1 MSMDWFQK
9 SMDTLSLNG
18 KGERTQ
24 QAYTRALRMLVE
36 FYAKDPA
43 EISEAELEAY
53 FLRRKNLDRWSAN
66 TLRICYCGIRFYF
79 VQVLARNWTLFN
91 ILRAKNESR
100 LPTVLSREEVRRLLG
115 CVHTAH
121 NRAFLATVYACGL
134 RLQEALYLEVCDI
147 DSDRMMIH
155 VHRGKGAKD
164 RLVPLPQRTLET
176 LRNHWKT
183 HRNPRLIFPAQG
195 RDGRAGPGA
204 STPMAITSVQ
214 GALAWR
220 QGAPG
225 HHQGWGV
232 DPYPSSRLRH
242 ALARSGRQ
250 PTGDSAPHGTFEP
263 GDHHGLPASD
273 AYRAG
278 AGLRADRRPDGGS
291 VRWARSSSCFAST
304 ARTISSAS
312 PTSPPITRR

>member
-43 EISEAELEAY
+43 EITEAELEAY

-79 VQVLARNWTLFN
+79 VQVLGRNWTLFN

-204 STPMAITSVQ
+204 STPMAIASVQ
-214 GALAWR
+214 GALR
-220 QGAPG
+220 GAKARAG
-225 HHQGWGV
+225 ITKRGV
-232 DPYPSSRLRH
+232 SIHTLRH
-242 ALARSGRQ
+242 AYATHLLEAGVNLRVIQRHMGHSSLETTMVYLHLTH
-250 PTGDSAPHGTFEP
+250 TGQEQAYALIDGLM
-263 GDHHGLPASD
+263 GDL
-273 AYRAG
+273 
-278 AGLRADRRPDGGS
+278 
-291 VRWARSSSCFAST
+291 
-304 ARTISSAS
+304 
-312 PTSPPITRR
+312 

>member
-66 TLRICYCGIRFYF
+66 TLRICYCGIRLYF
-79 VQVLARNWTLFN
+79 VQVLGRNWTLFN

-204 STPMAITSVQ
+204 STPMAIASVQ
-214 GALAWR
+214 GALR
-220 QGAPG
+220 GAKARAG
-225 HHQGWGV
+225 ITKRGV
-232 DPYPSSRLRH
+232 SIHTLRH
-242 ALARSGRQ
+242 AYATHLLEAGVNLRVIQRHMGHSSLETTMVYLHLTH
-250 PTGDSAPHGTFEP
+250 TGQEQAYALIDSLM
-263 GDHHGLPASD
+263 GDL
-273 AYRAG
+273 
-278 AGLRADRRPDGGS
+278 
-291 VRWARSSSCFAST
+291 
-304 ARTISSAS
+304 
-312 PTSPPITRR
+312 